1 MRLSG
6 KKILLGITGSIAAFK
21 AVKLLRLLVKEG
33 ADVQVLLTP
42 FAENFVT
49 KGTIATLSNNPVLSE
64 FFREDG
70 MWNSHIEL
78 AGNADVFVIAPVTAT
93 TLSKMANGM
102 PDNLLLATYLSCK
115 CPVLFAPAMDTLMFD
130 HPATKK
136 NINILKSFG
145 NILIEPVTG
154 KLASGLEGKGRLP
167 EPEEILNTI
176 ISFLNEK
183 KKIAAKRILITAGP
197 TYEPVDPVRFI
208 GNHSSGKMGYA
219 IAEVCAKLGAEVIL
233 ISGPVNIRLA
243 HPSIKIINVNTAEE
257 MFKACMIHFPSA
269 DAAVLSAAVADFSPV
284 DRYTNKLKQK
294 EGELMIRLTPTKDIA
309 AELGKIKKEK
319 QILAG
324 FALETD
330 NEIINAR
337 EKMYKKHFNF
347 IVLNSLQDEGAG
359 FRKDTNKITII
370 DNNNNIA
377 KFELKSK
384 REVAADIVEKLITYF

>member
-1 MRLSG
+1 
-6 KKILLGITGSIAAFK
+6 
-21 AVKLLRLLVKEG
+21 
-33 ADVQVLLTP
+33 
-42 FAENFVT
+42 
-49 KGTIATLSNNPVLSE
+49 
-64 FFREDG
+64 
-70 MWNSHIEL
+70 
-78 AGNADVFVIAPVTAT
+78 
-93 TLSKMANGM
+93 
-102 PDNLLLATYLSCK
+102 
-115 CPVLFAPAMDTLMFD
+115 
-130 HPATKK
+130 
-136 NINILKSFG
+136 
-145 NILIEPVTG
+145 
-154 KLASGLEGKGRLP
+154 
-167 EPEEILNTI
+167 
-176 ISFLNEK
+176 
-183 KKIAAKRILITAGP
+183 
-197 TYEPVDPVRFI
+197 
-208 GNHSSGKMGYA
+208 MGYA